1 MKKTVV
7 IVFLT
12 TVILGGMF
20 AAAAQASYTGYGL
33 VSSGAPHARVGS
45 TGAFFFIGGGPG
57 SGK

>member
-1 MKKTVV
+1 MKKTAI
-7 IVFLT
+7 IVLLT
-12 TVILGGMF
+12 VVILGGLF

-33 VSSGAPHARVGS
+33 VASGAPHARVGS

>member
-1 MKKTVV
+1 MKKSA
-7 IVFLT
+7 IIIILSI
-12 TVILGGMF
+12 VILGGTF
-20 AAAAQASYTGYGL
+20 AAAVQASYTGYGL